1 MNTLV
6 LLRRLTKM
14 VLLNLTENEYAY
26 VIDVVVGCAW
36 ESYQEDEGTA
46 SLSRAELLRLLKKLG
61 AEEI

>member
-1 MNTLV
+1 
-6 LLRRLTKM
+6 M